1 MKRLALVFS
10 MVAVLA
16 ASAAPAYSAVRHPS
30 GPSGPSGAKP
40 AYTYENA
47 IRRSYEWANY
57 DWGGLAEYT
66 THCTG
71 PYENAH
77 GRTQWACYGGYDYA
91 ESWQVNIDAYGEQ
104 TYHAVL

>member
-16 ASAAPAYSAVRHPS
+16 ASAAPAYSAVRPR
-30 GPSGPSGAKP
+30 SGARP
-40 AYTYENA
+40 ALTYESA
-47 IRRSYEWANY
+47 IGRSYEWANY
-57 DWGGLAEYT
+57 DWGARAEYT

-77 GRTQWACYGGYDYA
+77 GRTQWACYGPYDYA

-104 TYHAVL
+104 TYHAIL